1 MSGWFILPWSQ
12 TNVDRLPSGR
22 AAPVRV
28 GNTWR
33 WQGQATRVDQPHLL
47 EKIDFNGDVYSQ
59 TVDLVQSLVFTAVGD
74 EAFARKKPGG
84 FVVSDGS
91 SEYRVAEIDAG
102 PDRSSLLLF
111 VDHVP
116 PVNANLKVIRR
127 LDAEGQVQEQPSEN
141 HSYITLGSEVWLRG
155 PNGLKRAG
163 DLEPE
168 NRIEAGGGK
177 LVTVLSV
184 RKISRPLGN
193 PVRIRKD
200 AMGPGMPRND
210 LVVAP
215 TTSVLIQGQSS
226 ELLFGESQG
235 FMVSEDLINKKT
247 IMTIERDSDARLVEL
262 ELSAPCVLICNG
274 VQLRAEGRG

>member
-22 AAPVRV
+22 AAPIRV
-28 GNTWR
+28 GDTWK

-47 EKIDFNGDVYSQ
+47 EKIDFNGDVYAQ
-59 TVDLVQSLVFTAVGD
+59 TVQLVQSLVFNAVGD
-74 EAFARKKPGG
+74 RALPNMRPGG
-84 FVVSDGS
+84 FVVSDGG
-91 SEYRVAEIDAG
+91 SEYRIAEIDAG

-116 PVNANLKVIRR
+116 PVSRNLKVVRK
-127 LDAEGQVQEQPSEN
+127 LDAEGHVQDQTAGERAF
-141 HSYITLGSEVWLRG
+141 ITLGSEVWLRG
-155 PNGLKRAG
+155 PQGLKRAG
-163 DLEPE
+163 DVEIE
-168 NRIEAGGGK
+168 NKIEAGGDR
-177 LVTVLSV
+177 LVTVLSA
-184 RKISRPLGN
+184 RPIARPLGA

-200 AMGPGMPRND
+200 SMGPGLPRND

-235 FMVSEDLINKKT
+235 FMVAEDMINKKT
-247 IMTIERDSDARLVEL
+247 ILTIGPDSGAQLIEL
-262 ELSAPCVLICNG
+262 ELSEPCVLICNG
-274 VQLRAEGRG
+274 VQLRAESRG